1 MSHLGE
7 EGTPARWTVVPDR
20 QAICRSDDTTGAVM
34 GIFGPGYTRSSIISK
49 CYNSDIPLRG
59 KSTPPKVHT
68 DRVRRKLSRFH
79 MLNSESV

>member
-1 MSHLGE
+1 MFNQQTKSSWPPHKVQRLRTLALQGLSASE
-7 EGTPARWTVVPDR
+7 IA
-20 QAICRSDDTTGAVM
+20 AK
-34 GIFGPGYTRSSIISK
+34 FGPGYTRSSIISK